1 MLLSFQ
7 PMRVLCFAAVI
18 SLLVPFLPTFAG
30 TLTSSLTRT
39 RSQDLEVFDIQA
51 DGSASAPRYYRYEQ
65 LLALPLITVKTAK
78 DPNTQQ
84 PATYTGVY
92 FNDLVRGLQSS
103 AEQTVLG
110 ANCYDGYQQYYDS
123 DYDKKH
129 RPIFLLKYDGK
140 PPAEWPKSEH
150 DSPMG
155 PYCVVHQNFQPLETV
170 YGYTEAPRIPFG
182 IVSVELTSYALSLG
196 KFDAPDPHNSE
207 VMKGQKIAVGSC
219 VSCHNNGSAGGKM
232 ARRPWQVL
240 AANAVYNSDYFR
252 QYVVDP
258 QKFKPNVAM
267 PAHPTFDSATLDAL
281 QTYFKTVLPGG

>member
-7 PMRVLCFAAVI
+7 PMRALGFAAVV
-18 SLLVPFLPTFAG
+18 SLLVPFLPGSAG
-30 TLTSSLTRT
+30 TLTSSQTRT
-39 RSQDLEVFDIQA
+39 SSQDLEVFDIRA
-51 DGSASAPRYYRYEQ
+51 DGSVSAPRYYRYEQ
-65 LLALPLITVKTAK
+65 LLTLRLVTVKTAK

-92 FNDLVRGLQSS
+92 FNDLIPGLQSS

-110 ANCYDGYQQYYDS
+110 ANCYDGYQQYYDP
-123 DYDKKH
+123 DYDEKH
-129 RPIFLLKYDGK
+129 HPIFLLKYDGK
-140 PPAEWPKSEH
+140 APAEWPKSEH
-150 DSPMG
+150 
-155 PYCVVHQNFQPLETV
+155 
-170 YGYTEAPRIPFG
+170 
-182 IVSVELTSYALSLG
+182 VSVELTSYALSLG

-232 ARRPWQVL
+232 AQRPWQVL